1 MRNFVKRNDGVT
13 LKGAFAAYR
22 ELQAGELVAIPIAH
36 PLFEAPKACVLVK
49 AGRALGAA
57 PETVLGCIPRDMR
70 MFANVVASGTRPTG
84 KTSKRAGGSR

>member
-36 PLFEAPKACVLVK
+36 PLFEAPKACVL
-49 AGRALGAA
+49 
-57 PETVLGCIPRDMR
+57 
-70 MFANVVASGTRPTG
+70 
-84 KTSKRAGGSR
+84 